1 MIPEKVATY
10 ERDGL
15 LHIRAGVDPSVA
27 ATMATVLWSALTR
40 KHGIR
45 HNDPQTWTV
54 LRPTGISRL
63 IPPTAFAAMASPTVC
78 SVLDALLG
86 SDWTRPARWGVTL
99 MSFPEHTHTWD
110 VPHEQWHL
118 DSPAAAEGANL
129 ARVFVLLA
137 PMEAQG
143 GNTLVVTGSH
153 HLFQRLAAKAGRPL
167 PSAEANRLLRAQQPW
182 FASLSSSH
190 DTTDR
195 IDRFMRNATSVDGVD
210 VRVVEMTGEPGDVYF
225 MHPFLLHAPSP
236 NVRTTPR
243 LALTQWVEGKPA
255 QNII

>member
-15 LHIRAGVDPSVA
+15 LHIRAGVDPFMAS
-27 ATMATVLWSALTR
+27 TMATVLWSALTR
-40 KHGIR
+40 KHGMR
-45 HNDPQTWTV
+45 PDDPETWTV
-54 LRPTGISRL
+54 PRPSGISPL
-63 IPPTAFAAMASPTVC
+63 IPRNAFAAMASPTVC
-78 SVLDALLG
+78 NGLDALLG

-99 MSFPEHTHTWD
+99 VSFPERTHTWD

-118 DSPAAAEGANL
+118 DSPAAPEGPNL

-153 HLFQRLAAKAGRPL
+153 HLFQRLAAKAGRVL
-167 PSAEANRLLRAQQPW
+167 PSAEANRRLRAQQPW
-182 FASLSSSH
+182 FASLSSPH
-190 DTTDR
+190 DTNGR

-236 NVRTTPR
+236 NVRTRPR
-243 LALTQWVEGKPA
+243 LALTQWVEGKRV
-255 QNII
+255 